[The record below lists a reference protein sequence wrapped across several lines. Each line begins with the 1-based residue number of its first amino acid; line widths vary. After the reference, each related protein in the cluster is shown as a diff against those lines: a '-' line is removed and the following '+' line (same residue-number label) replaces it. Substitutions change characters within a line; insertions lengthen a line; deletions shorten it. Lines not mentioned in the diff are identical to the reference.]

1 MPSLHGVLKLK
12 LRHPANLSKL
22 REMETPSEP
31 SDHPVPGGRL
41 RDSWT
46 AEQDQNLLRLQV
58 ENHFMTIREI
68 QKAFFPN
75 RSFWAVTKRL
85 SVLKQGEKQKISRG
99 SPPLT
104 NESSNRHRRTTSPQY
119 VYSEDGSEDMSLDS
133 QSDVEDIAEGHASD
147 GGTSSK
153 RSAIHH
159 RGLSDTLK
167 RKISVEKD
175 VPSPSPSKLSKP
187 STASAPMSVDPCSA
201 MLPNG
206 KTPTTTGYANTAV
219 DVANDSDNL
228 DNKMSIKLSR
238 PSSIPTWMDQ
248 AREEDIVQMFR
259 QAKRCAAES
268 KLATELA
275 CRLSDANSTIDRY
288 RDENSQL
295 KELKKKYD
303 GFKESLEDILK
314 KRNEKQKQ
322 LKEEN
327 EAQKLKQL
335 EQISQLKA
343 EFDKIR
349 GGASKVIHPDM
360 WKSGGMDA
368 AAVQAAKIMEQM
380 EDTLK
385 AEVPS
390 GKDTL
395 LTSYLMKSSVSTA
408 SKSAG

>member
-1 MPSLHGVLKLK
+1 
-12 LRHPANLSKL
+12 
-22 REMETPSEP
+22 
-31 SDHPVPGGRL
+31 
-41 RDSWT
+41 
-46 AEQDQNLLRLQV
+46 
-58 ENHFMTIREI
+58 
-68 QKAFFPN
+68 
-75 RSFWAVTKRL
+75 
-85 SVLKQGEKQKISRG
+85 
-99 SPPLT
+99 
-104 NESSNRHRRTTSPQY
+104 
-119 VYSEDGSEDMSLDS
+119 
-133 QSDVEDIAEGHASD
+133 
-147 GGTSSK
+147 
-153 RSAIHH
+153 
-159 RGLSDTLK
+159 
-167 RKISVEKD
+167 
-175 VPSPSPSKLSKP
+175 
-187 STASAPMSVDPCSA
+187 

-295 KELKKKYD
+295 KDLKKKYD

-327 EAQKLKQL
+327 EGQKLKQL

>member
-219 DVANDSDNL
+219 DVANDSDDL
-228 DNKMSIKLSR
+228 DNKMSINYLDLVPFPLGWIKL
-238 PSSIPTWMDQ
+238 
-248 AREEDIVQMFR
+248 E
-259 QAKRCAAES
+259 KR
-268 KLATELA
+268 TY
-275 CRLSDANSTIDRY
+275 TIDRY